1 MAKSIPKIQRVTA
14 KAVIMNVDGKILL
27 VKESDRDKRWEF
39 PGGKIEFGD
48 TPEETLVREL
58 KEETGLTSELEIGKI
73 INSWTWVF
81 EFDRAHLQF
90 FMLAY
95 LCKTAQKEFILSP
108 EHVEYGWFLKE
119 DALKLDITEGTR
131 ETVKIL

>member
-1 MAKSIPKIQRVTA
+1 MTKPIPKIQRVTA
-14 KAVIMNVDGKILL
+14 KAVIMSDDGKLLL
-27 VKESDRDKRWEF
+27 VKESDREKRWEF

-48 TPEETLVREL
+48 TPEETLKREL
-58 KEETGLTSELEIGKI
+58 KEEIGLSGELEIGKI

-81 EFDRAHLQF
+81 EFDRVHLQF

-95 LCKTAQKEFILSP
+95 LCKTNQKEFKLSP
-108 EHVEYGWFLKE
+108 EHLEYGWFSKE